1 MNRNEFGTA
10 SPGRLIAIDEVE
22 QAFVP
27 HPLPPEMPFPTELW
41 PFLMAAREKIAL
53 LEGVGR
59 GLPDP
64 ALLLKPLSSR
74 EALQSSALEGTFATP
89 RQLLLFE
96 REHAD
101 SESDDQQVNEQRE
114 VFNYGKAL
122 EHGVNSELPLS
133 LRLIREMHGILL
145 SAVRGANKAPGK
157 FRKIQVFIGSN
168 HRFIPPPPQLLDE
181 CLGAFEK
188 YLHAPPRFDPLVEC
202 FLTHYQFETIHPFI
216 DGNGRVGRL
225 LLALMIRDRCRL
237 SKPWLFLSE
246 YYERFKD
253 EYCVRLFDVST
264 RGAWREWIEFCLR
277 GVIDQCD
284 STLRRCERLQRIR
297 EDYLERLGTMKGS
310 LRLHGI
316 VQNLFRSP
324 YVQIPD
330 VVESA
335 QVTFPTAKADL
346 ERLVKAKIL
355 RQLQSATQI
364 TYVAPEIY
372 DAAYGDIEE
381 LTD

>member
-1 MNRNEFGTA
+1 M
-10 SPGRLIAIDEVE
+10 
-22 QAFVP
+22 
-27 HPLPPEMPFPTELW
+27 H
-41 PFLMAAREKIAL
+41 AREKVAL

-64 ALLLKPLSSR
+64 ALLLKPLESR
-74 EALQSSALEGTFATP
+74 EAIQSSALEGTFATP

-101 SESDDQQVNEQRE
+101 TPSDDDRINEQRE
-114 VFNYGKAL
+114 VFNYSRAL
-122 EHGVNSELPLS
+122 EHGLQSELPLS
-133 LRLIREMHGILL
+133 LRLIRQVHEILM
-145 SAVRGANKAPGK
+145 SAVRGGNKAPGK
-157 FRKIQVFIGSN
+157 FRKIQVAIGSN
-168 HRFIPPPPQLLDE
+168 RRFIPPPPQHLDE

-188 YLHAPPRFDPLVEC
+188 SLHAPTRFDPLVDC

-225 LLALMIRDRCRL
+225 VLALMIRERL
-237 SKPWLFLSE
+237 RLRKPWLFLSE

-253 EYCVRLFDVST
+253 EYCARLFGISV
-264 RGAWREWIEFCLR
+264 RGAWADWIEFCLR

-284 STLRRCERLQRIR
+284 ATLRRCDRLQTIR
-297 EDYLERLGTMKGS
+297 ESYLERLGSMKGS

-324 YVQIPD
+324 YVRIPD

-335 QVTFPTAKADL
+335 KVTFPTAKADL

-355 RQLQSATQI
+355 RQLKDSPKI